1 MGLANVQWIT
11 TRRLAMFP
19 SSSAPSGGSTNGPP
33 ARFPSLPIRG
43 TDGISMEFPL
53 ETAASRPVLRKLS
66 LDIIGENYRKLRNMI
81 ENYRK
86 QFSQLNR
93 F

>member
-1 MGLANVQWIT
+1 MGLANVQWTIA

-33 ARFPSLPIRG
+33 ARIPSFPIRG
-43 TDGISMEFPL
+43 TDGISMEFP
-53 ETAASRPVLRKLS
+53 V
-66 LDIIGENYRKLRNMI
+66 GKLR
-81 ENYRK
+81 
-86 QFSQLNR
+86 LPDR